1 MNDELFGEPVGVA
14 LSPRLAWMQKH
25 GIITFNGKE
34 YGCRGNWY
42 AGFQS
47 WHPGQTGFVFFAK
60 ETGENGNRRVG
71 EGDTEEDALVSLLT
85 CWDAKKQN
93 LKLWNEE
100 DCGK

>member
-14 LSPRLAWMQKH
+14 LSPKLAWMQKH
-25 GIITFNGKE
+25 GIITFYKE
-34 YGCRGNWY
+34 YVLESTWY

-47 WHPGQTGFVFFAK
+47 WHPKDTGFTFFAK
-60 ETGENGNRRVG
+60 EMRDNGERRVG
-71 EGDTEEDALVSLLT
+71 MGDTEEDALVSLLT